1 MYLLDTCVVS
11 EARRK
16 TFQAVKWIQTAQSD
30 TLFISVITIGEIMKG
45 VDMKLRTDPPAA
57 ASLLRWLD
65 ELRFVYAARILP
77 VDDAVATGWGR
88 LMAQRTRPVAD
99 ALIASTAKVHNKVLV
114 TRNVADFAD
123 TGVDVINP
131 WAITG

>member
-1 MYLLDTCVVS
+1 MYRLDTCVIS
-11 EARRK
+11 EARRR
-16 TFQAVKWIQTAQSD
+16 TPQAVKWIQTTQSD
-30 TLFISVITIGEIMKG
+30 TLYISVITIGEIMKG
-45 VDMKLRTDPPAA
+45 VMMKLRTDPPAA

-65 ELRFVYAARILP
+65 ELRFVYAARMLP

-88 LMAQRTRPVAD
+88 PMAQGTRPVAD

-123 TGVDVINP
+123 TGLDIIDP
-131 WAITG
+131 RALAG

>member
-1 MYLLDTCVVS
+1 MYLLDTCVIS

-16 TFQAVKWIQTAQSD
+16 TPQAVMWLQKAQSD
-30 TLFISVITIGEIMKG
+30 TLFLSVITIGEVMKG
-45 VDMKLRTDPPAA
+45 VMIKLRTDPPAA

-88 LMAQRTRPVAD
+88 LMADRSRPVAD

-114 TRNVADFAD
+114 TRNVADFEG
-123 TGVDVINP
+123 TGVDVIDP
-131 WAITG
+131 WAVER